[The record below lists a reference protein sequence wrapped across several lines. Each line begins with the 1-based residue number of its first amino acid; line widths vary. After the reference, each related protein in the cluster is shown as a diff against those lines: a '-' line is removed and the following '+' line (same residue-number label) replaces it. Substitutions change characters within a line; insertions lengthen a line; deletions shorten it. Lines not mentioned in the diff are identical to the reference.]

1 MEKTNNRLAVNLGL
15 FVGGVAIVFTGM
27 LIQLRYH
34 IGNHGHIAVSN
45 DVWGI
50 AYNGWSAL
58 HKVSIVV
65 FSLLMVYHVSQHL
78 KWYKVVIQKRL
89 MAKNQQVLVL
99 SILFVLV
106 AITGLTPWGINLLQ
120 GDQTTRKILIE
131 IHDKLAIILAV
142 YLLLHVA
149 GRIKWFLH
157 AFRKNQAKQSM

>member
-1 MEKTNNRLAVNLGL
+1 MEKNNNRLAVNLGL

-50 AYNGWSAL
+50 AYNGWLAL

-78 KWYKVVIQKRL
+78 K
-89 MAKNQQVLVL
+89 
-99 SILFVLV
+99 
-106 AITGLTPWGINLLQ
+106 
-120 GDQTTRKILIE
+120 
-131 IHDKLAIILAV
+131 
-142 YLLLHVA
+142 
-149 GRIKWFLH
+149 
-157 AFRKNQAKQSM
+157 